1 MRRCVPL
8 VIGLAVAAE
17 AAAQGPGAGSGSDA
31 SAGSGSSEPSTGIA
45 KPSDDAPPEQV
56 EAAKDVA
63 RKAELTPIIPSPTNP
78 TRPAFQLYAELDP
91 PILAIGL
98 VYQLARSVSQEPAY
112 CAPSCQDVHVNWV
125 DRRTAGFY
133 SANWSKAS
141 HVALT
146 TLAASSVGMLVID
159 EGFVNALNDSVVI
172 AEAALSASAFATVM
186 TVAAGRP
193 RPFLFGDE
201 APLEIRNSSDA
212 ALSFLS
218 SHTAIASAI
227 VTSTYIAER
236 RLHPRTSR
244 SRWYLGIGLIGA
256 SLVGVSRVMAG
267 YHFISDTLGGAVVGS
282 SIGFIVSSLHR
293 SPVQVV
299 PVVNR
304 DTAGD
309 ISGAGIGLTGSL

>member
-1 MRRCVPL
+1 MRRCLPL
-8 VIGLAVAAE
+8 VIVLAVAAE
-17 AAAQGPGAGSGSDA
+17 APADTPGAGSAD
-31 SAGSGSSEPSTGIA
+31 IA
-45 KPSDDAPPEQV
+45 KPAPDAPPEKV
-56 EAAKDVA
+56 EEAKDVA
-63 RKAELTPIIPSPTNP
+63 KKAELTPIVPSPTNP

-98 VYQLARSVSQEPAY
+98 VYQLARSVREQPAY
-112 CAPSCQDVHVNWV
+112 CAPSCEDVYVNWL
-125 DRRTAGFY
+125 DRKTAGFY
-133 SANWSKAS
+133 SANWAKAS
-141 HVALT
+141 HVE
-146 TLAASSVGMLVID
+146 LAALGVASVGILVAD
-159 EGFVNALNDSVVI
+159 EGFLNAANDSVVI

-186 TVAAGRP
+186 TIAAGRP

-218 SHTAIASAI
+218 THTALAFSI
-227 VTSTYIAER
+227 VTSTYIAQR

-244 SRWYLGIGLIGA
+244 SRWYLGVGLVGA

-267 YHFISDTLGGAVVGS
+267 YHFISDTIGGAVVGS
-282 SIGFIVSSLHR
+282 SIGFIVSALHE

-304 DTAGD
+304 DAAGNV
-309 ISGAGIGLTGSL
+309 SGGGVGLSGSL